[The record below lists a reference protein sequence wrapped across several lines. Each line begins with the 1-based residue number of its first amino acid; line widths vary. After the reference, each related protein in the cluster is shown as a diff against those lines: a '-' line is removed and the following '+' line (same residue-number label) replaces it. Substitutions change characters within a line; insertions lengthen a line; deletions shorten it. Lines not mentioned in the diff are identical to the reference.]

1 MPQLRRRWTRE
12 NQEMKAEEL
21 NLSVTDLSL
30 LIDQWIFNE
39 RDRAILKRR
48 YCDGITYARIAE
60 EFDMSDRQIVRI
72 CYKQFERVIRH
83 AEK

>member
-1 MPQLRRRWTRE
+1 
-12 NQEMKAEEL
+12 MKPEEL
-21 NLSVTDLSL
+21 NLSVTDLSS

-60 EFDMSDRQIVRI
+60 EFDMSDRQIIRI
-72 CYKQFERVIRH
+72 CYKQFERVIQH
-83 AEK
+83 A

>member
-1 MPQLRRRWTRE
+1 
-12 NQEMKAEEL
+12 MKPEEL
-21 NLSVTDLSL
+21 NLSVTDLSS

-48 YCDGITYARIAE
+48 FCDGITYARIAE
-60 EFDMSDRQIVRI
+60 EFDMSDRQIIRI
-72 CYKQFERVIRH
+72 CYKQFERVIQH